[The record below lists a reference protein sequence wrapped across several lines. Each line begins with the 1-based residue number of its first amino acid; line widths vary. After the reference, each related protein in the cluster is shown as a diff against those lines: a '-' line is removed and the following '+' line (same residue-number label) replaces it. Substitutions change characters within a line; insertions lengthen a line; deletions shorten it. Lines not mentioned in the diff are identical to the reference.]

1 MTDYLSR
8 DAAILEI
15 QRHGVGCFDQEAFTP
30 EQAERFVISRLK
42 SIPAA
47 DVVPVVRCRDCRFA
61 RFGPNWISCENFN
74 GLCTTA
80 LGLEDFC
87 SHGER
92 SQQDGKL

>member
-1 MTDYLSR
+1 MVEYSDSETASS
-8 DAAILEI
+8 
-15 QRHGVGCFDQEAFTP
+15 
-30 EQAERFVISRLK
+30 EQNNSMNKNEMRERLK
-42 SIPAA
+42 RIPAA

-92 SQQDGKL
+92 RHQDGKL

>member
-1 MTDYLSR
+1 MAEYIEREAALSAQNKSMNLNEMR
-8 DAAILEI
+8 
-15 QRHGVGCFDQEAFTP
+15 V
-30 EQAERFVISRLK
+30 RLK
-42 SIPAA
+42 RIPAA
-47 DVVPVVRCRDCRFA
+47 DVVSVVRCKDCRFA